1 MGDFPHIII
10 KYFIPTLLLLKKC
23 CPHIN
28 FPSTLFTKFHTMRD
42 DSLIRI
48 AEFLFLISSLALVVF
63 IMLKV
68 TG

>member
-1 MGDFPHIII
+1 
-10 KYFIPTLLLLKKC
+10 
-23 CPHIN
+23 
-28 FPSTLFTKFHTMRD
+28 MRD

-48 AEFLFLISSLALVVF
+48 AEFLFLISSIAVVVF

>member
-1 MGDFPHIII
+1 
-10 KYFIPTLLLLKKC
+10 
-23 CPHIN
+23 
-28 FPSTLFTKFHTMRD
+28 MRD

-48 AEFLFLISSLALVVF
+48 AEFLFLVSSLALVVF

>member
-1 MGDFPHIII
+1 MGDFSHIFKISIHLYYCELSSASPIII
-10 KYFIPTLLLLKKC
+10 ALPYLLA
-23 CPHIN
+23 
-28 FPSTLFTKFHTMRD
+28 FHTRRD

-48 AEFLFLISSLALVVF
+48 AEFLFLVSSIAVVVF